1 MEITKLLSQSLE
13 IDQNNIENVVKLL
26 DEGST
31 VAFIA
36 RYRKEKTGNLT
47 DVEIREI
54 EKNLNKLRNVEKR
67 QEEIISALESSDN
80 LTDELKEEI
89 LSTHS
94 LTLLEDIYAPFKK
107 KRKTRADKAR
117 ELGLEPLY
125 KYLFREAS
133 SENEAKSYALNFL
146 NEEVTSA
153 DEAIEKAL
161 DILAEDIG
169 NNIDARNIIRRDGMM
184 RAEILVTE
192 KEDPDKIYETYY
204 DFSKRVRDIK
214 SYQTLAINRG
224 EKEDALSVK
233 LEFSDTYNK
242 KLIADL
248 YEINNNYQKEI
259 LDLTVADAYKRLML
273 PSITTELR
281 NYLTEIAED
290 ESIKVFSNNL
300 RPYLLQRPIK
310 GKIVMGLDP
319 GFRTGCK
326 VAVVDQNGK
335 YLDQAVIYPV
345 MPHNKERESIKILSD
360 LIQKYNVSLIAL
372 GNATA
377 SRETEVFVN
386 KLLESLDIDIAYAVV
401 NEAGASVYSASALG
415 EEEFPDLDV
424 TIRGAISMARRLQD
438 PMAELVKIEPKHIGV
453 GQYQHDLN
461 EKKLDDELAKVVE
474 DAVNEVGVTVN
485 NASYKLLSYVSG
497 LNLTLA
503 KRIEDEFKE
512 GNLVYRKDL
521 KKVKGLGDKTY
532 KLAAGFLRF
541 PDSPDMLDNTGVH
554 PESYKIA
561 VSIKDYDLDTIDLE
575 KVANEL
581 EVGIPTLQ
589 DIIDELKK
597 PGRDPRED
605 NPEILTK
612 SEIMTV
618 DDLKIGDELTGK
630 VRNITDFGAFVDIGV
645 GTDGLIHISN
655 ISNKFIKD
663 PNEVL
668 TNSDVV
674 KVRVIEIDKEKQ
686 RIGLSMKDVDQK
698 GEIWDYR
705 NIICQP

>member
-1 MEITKLLSQSLE
+1 MDIIHILSKQLNLE
-13 IDQNNIENVVKLL
+13 EEKIESVRDLL

-67 QEEIISALESSDN
+67 QEEILSSIESQGK
-80 LTDELKEEI
+80 LTEEI
-89 LSTHS
+89 KEQILSSNS
-94 LTLLEDIYAPFKK
+94 LTLLEDIYSPYKK
-107 KRKTRADKAR
+107 KRKTRADIAR
-117 ELGLEPLY
+117 ELGLEDLY
-125 KYLFREAS
+125 KYLFTESKDEEGALTF
-133 SENEAKSYALNFL
+133 AKDFVNDDVESPEL
-146 NEEVTSA
+146 
-153 DEAIEKAL
+153 AIEKAL
-161 DILAEDIG
+161 DIMAEDIS
-169 NNIDARNIIRRDGMM
+169 NNIDARNIIRRDGMI
-184 RAEILVTE
+184 RARIIATE
-192 KEDPDKIYETYY
+192 KEDPENLYQTYY
-204 DFSKRVRDIK
+204 DFSKKLKDIK
-214 SYQTLAINRG
+214 AYQILALNRA
-224 EKEDALSVK
+224 EKEDALAIKV
-233 LEFSDTYNK
+233 EFSDDYNK
-242 KLIADL
+242 KLISNL
-248 YEINNNYQKEI
+248 YEVNNDYQKSL
-259 LDLTVADAYKRLML
+259 LDKSIDDAYKRLIL

-281 NYLTEIAED
+281 NFLTENAED

-300 RPYLLQRPIK
+300 KPYLLQRPIK
-310 GKIVMGLDP
+310 GKNVMGLDP
-319 GFRTGCK
+319 GYRTGCK

-345 MPHNKERESIKILSD
+345 IPHKKEKESIAILKN
-360 LIQKYNVSLIAL
+360 LIEKHDVSLIAL

-386 KLLESLDIDIAYAVV
+386 KLLEEIDKEIAYAVV
-401 NEAGASVYSASALG
+401 NEAGASVYSASSLG

-453 GQYQHDLN
+453 GQYQHDIN
-461 EKKLDDELAKVVE
+461 EKKLDEELSKVVE
-474 DAVNEVGVTVN
+474 DAVNEVGVTIN

-497 LNLTLA
+497 LNLTIA

-512 GNLVYRKDL
+512 GNLIYRKDL
-521 KKVKGLGDKTY
+521 KKVKGLGDKTF

-541 PDSPDMLDNTGVH
+541 PDSPELLDNTGVH

-561 VSIKDYDLDTIDLE
+561 KKVKDLDLNEIDIE
-575 KVANEL
+575 KLAEKL
-581 EVGIPTLQ
+581 EVGKPTLE
-589 DIIDELKK
+589 DIVSELKK

-612 SEIMTV
+612 SEIMTI

-645 GTDGLIHISN
+645 GIDGLVHVSN

-668 TNSDVV
+668 TNSDIV
-674 KVRVIEIDKEKQ
+674 KVRVIEIDKKRE
-686 RIGLSMKDVDQK
+686 RIGLSMKD
-698 GEIWDYR
+698 I
-705 NIICQP
+705 N

>member
-1 MEITKLLSQSLE
+1 MDIIHILSEQLNLE
-13 IDQNNIENVVKLL
+13 EEKIKSVRDLL

-67 QEEIISALESSDN
+67 QEEILSSIESQGK
-80 LTDELKEEI
+80 LTEELKEQI
-89 LSTHS
+89 LSTNS
-94 LTLLEDIYAPFKK
+94 LTLLEDIYSPYKK
-107 KRKTRADKAR
+107 KRKTRADVAR
-117 ELGLEPLY
+117 ELGLEDLY
-125 KYLFREAS
+125 KYLFS
-133 SENEAKSYALNFL
+133 EAKDNEDALNFAKDFINDDVESPEL
-146 NEEVTSA
+146 
-153 DEAIEKAL
+153 AIEKSL
-161 DILAEDIG
+161 DIMAEDIS
-169 NNIDARNIIRRDGMM
+169 NNIDARNIIRRDGMI
-184 RAEILVTE
+184 RAKIIATE
-192 KEDPDKIYETYY
+192 KEDSENLYQTYY
-204 DFSKRVRDIK
+204 DFSKKLKDIK
-214 SYQTLAINRG
+214 AYQILALNRA
-224 EKEDALSVK
+224 EKEDALSIKV
-233 LEFSDTYNK
+233 EFSDDYNK
-242 KLIADL
+242 KLISNL
-248 YEINNNYQKEI
+248 YEVNNDYQKSL
-259 LDLTVADAYKRLML
+259 LDKSIDDAYKRLIL

-281 NYLTEIAED
+281 NFLTENAED

-300 RPYLLQRPIK
+300 KPYLLQRPIK
-310 GKIVMGLDP
+310 GKNVMGLDP
-319 GFRTGCK
+319 GYRTGCK

-345 MPHNKERESIKILSD
+345 IPHKKEKESIAILKK
-360 LIQKYNVSLIAL
+360 LIEKHDVSLIAL

-386 KLLESLDIDIAYAVV
+386 KLLEEIDKDIAYAVV
-401 NEAGASVYSASALG
+401 NEAGASVYSASSLG

-453 GQYQHDLN
+453 GQYQHDIN
-461 EKKLDDELAKVVE
+461 EKKLDEELSKVVE
-474 DAVNEVGVTVN
+474 DAVNEVGVTIN

-497 LNLTLA
+497 LNLTIA

-512 GNLVYRKDL
+512 GNLIYRKDL

-541 PDSPDMLDNTGVH
+541 PDSPEILDNTGVH

-561 VSIKDYDLDTIDLE
+561 KKVKDLDLNKIDIE
-575 KVANEL
+575 KLAGEL
-581 EVGIPTLQ
+581 EVGRPTLE
-589 DIIDELKK
+589 DIISELKK

-605 NPEILTK
+605 NPEVLTK
-612 SEIMTV
+612 SEIMTI

-645 GTDGLIHISN
+645 GIDGLVHISN

-668 TNSDVV
+668 TNSDIV
-674 KVRVIEIDKEKQ
+674 KVRVIEIDKQRE
-686 RIGLSMKDVDQK
+686 RIGLSMKDID
-698 GEIWDYR
+698 
-705 NIICQP
+705 

>member
-1 MEITKLLSQSLE
+1 MDIIHILSEQLNLE
-13 IDQNNIENVVKLL
+13 EEKIISVRDLL

-67 QEEIISALESSDN
+67 QEEILSSIESQGK
-80 LTDELKEEI
+80 LTEELKEQI
-89 LSTHS
+89 LSTNS
-94 LTLLEDIYAPFKK
+94 LTLLEDIYSPYKK
-107 KRKTRADKAR
+107 KRKTRADLAR
-117 ELGLEPLY
+117 ELGLEDLY
-125 KYLFREAS
+125 KYLFT
-133 SENEAKSYALNFL
+133 EAKDNEDALNFAKDFI
-146 NEEVTSA
+146 NDDVESPEI
-153 DEAIEKAL
+153 AIEKSL
-161 DILAEDIG
+161 DIMAEDIS
-169 NNIDARNIIRRDGMM
+169 NNIDARNIIRRDGMI
-184 RAEILVTE
+184 RAKIIATE
-192 KEDPDKIYETYY
+192 KEDSENLYQTYY
-204 DFSKRVRDIK
+204 DFSKKLKDIK
-214 SYQTLAINRG
+214 AYQILALNRA
-224 EKEDALSVK
+224 EKEDALAIKV
-233 LEFSDTYNK
+233 EFSDDYNK
-242 KLIADL
+242 KLISNL
-248 YEINNNYQKEI
+248 YEVNNDYQKLL
-259 LDLTVADAYKRLML
+259 LDKSIDDAYKRLIL

-281 NYLTEIAED
+281 NFLTENAED

-300 RPYLLQRPIK
+300 KPYLLQRPIK
-310 GKIVMGLDP
+310 GKNVMGLDP
-319 GFRTGCK
+319 GYRTGCK

-345 MPHNKERESIKILSD
+345 IPHKKEKESIAILKN
-360 LIQKYNVSLIAL
+360 LIEKHDVSLIAL

-386 KLLESLDIDIAYAVV
+386 KLLEEIDKDIAYAVV
-401 NEAGASVYSASALG
+401 NEAGASVYSASSLG

-453 GQYQHDLN
+453 GQYQHDIN
-461 EKKLDDELAKVVE
+461 EKKLDEELSKVVE
-474 DAVNEVGVTVN
+474 DAVNEVGVTIN

-497 LNLTLA
+497 LNLTIA

-512 GNLVYRKDL
+512 GNLIYRKDL

-541 PDSPDMLDNTGVH
+541 PDSPELLDNTGVH

-561 VSIKDYDLDTIDLE
+561 NKVKDLDLTEIDIDKL
-575 KVANEL
+575 AGEL
-581 EVGIPTLQ
+581 EVGRPTLE
-589 DIIDELKK
+589 DIISELKK

-612 SEIMTV
+612 SEIMTI

-645 GTDGLIHISN
+645 GIDGLVHISN

-668 TNSDVV
+668 TNSDIV
-674 KVRVIEIDKEKQ
+674 KVKVIEIDKKRE
-686 RIGLSMKDVDQK
+686 RIGLSMKD
-698 GEIWDYR
+698 I
-705 NIICQP
+705 N

>member
-1 MEITKLLSQSLE
+1 MDIIHILSEQLNLE
-13 IDQNNIENVVKLL
+13 EEKIKSVRDLL

-54 EKNLNKLRNVEKR
+54 EKNINKLRNVEKR
-67 QEEIISALESSDN
+67 QEEILSSIESQGK
-80 LTDELKEEI
+80 LTDELREQI
-89 LSTHS
+89 LSTNS
-94 LTLLEDIYAPFKK
+94 LTLLEDIYSPYKK
-107 KRKTRADKAR
+107 KRKTRADVAR
-117 ELGLEPLY
+117 ELGLEDLY
-125 KYLFREAS
+125 KYLFT
-133 SENEAKSYALNFL
+133 EAKDEEDALNFAKDFINDDVESPEL
-146 NEEVTSA
+146 
-153 DEAIEKAL
+153 AIEKAL
-161 DILAEDIG
+161 DIMAEDIS
-169 NNIDARNIIRRDGMM
+169 NNIDARNIIRRDGMI
-184 RAEILVTE
+184 RARIIATE
-192 KEDPDKIYETYY
+192 KDDSENLYQTYY
-204 DFSKRVRDIK
+204 DFSKKLKDIK
-214 SYQTLAINRG
+214 SYQILALNRA
-224 EKEDALSVK
+224 EKEDALAIKV
-233 LEFSDTYNK
+233 EFSDGYNK
-242 KLIADL
+242 KLISNL
-248 YEINNNYQKEI
+248 YEVNNVYQKSLLEKSI
-259 LDLTVADAYKRLML
+259 DDAYKRLIL

-281 NYLTEIAED
+281 NFLTENAED

-300 RPYLLQRPIK
+300 KPYLLQRPIK
-310 GKIVMGLDP
+310 GKNVMGLDP
-319 GFRTGCK
+319 GYRTGCK

-345 MPHNKERESIKILSD
+345 IPHKKEKESIAILKK
-360 LIQKYNVSLIAL
+360 LIEKHDVSLIAL

-386 KLLESLDIDIAYAVV
+386 KLLEEIDKDIAYAVV
-401 NEAGASVYSASALG
+401 NEAGASVYSASSLG

-453 GQYQHDLN
+453 GQYQHDIN
-461 EKKLDDELAKVVE
+461 EKKLDEELSKVVE
-474 DAVNEVGVTVN
+474 DAVNEVGVTIN

-497 LNLTLA
+497 LNLTIA

-512 GNLVYRKDL
+512 GNLIYRKDL

-541 PDSPDMLDNTGVH
+541 PDSPELLDNTGVH

-561 VSIKDYDLDTIDLE
+561 KKVKDLDLNEIDIE
-575 KVANEL
+575 KLAEKL
-581 EVGIPTLQ
+581 EVGKPTLE
-589 DIIDELKK
+589 DIVSELKK

-612 SEIMTV
+612 SEIMTI

-645 GTDGLIHISN
+645 GIDGLVHISN

-668 TNSDVV
+668 TNSDIV
-674 KVRVIEIDKEKQ
+674 KVRVIEIDKKRE
-686 RIGLSMKDVDQK
+686 RIGLSMKD
-698 GEIWDYR
+698 I
-705 NIICQP
+705 N

>member
-1 MEITKLLSQSLE
+1 MDIIHILSKQLNLE
-13 IDQNNIENVVKLL
+13 EEKIESVRDLL

-67 QEEIISALESSDN
+67 QEEILSSIESQGK
-80 LTDELKEEI
+80 LTEEI
-89 LSTHS
+89 KEQILSSNS
-94 LTLLEDIYAPFKK
+94 LTLLEDIYSPYKK
-107 KRKTRADKAR
+107 KRKTRADIAR
-117 ELGLEPLY
+117 ELGLEDLY
-125 KYLFREAS
+125 KYLFTESKDEEGALTF
-133 SENEAKSYALNFL
+133 AKDFVNDDVESPEL
-146 NEEVTSA
+146 
-153 DEAIEKAL
+153 AIEKAL
-161 DILAEDIG
+161 DIMAEDIS
-169 NNIDARNIIRRDGMM
+169 NNIDARNIIRRDGMI
-184 RAEILVTE
+184 RARIIATE
-192 KEDPDKIYETYY
+192 KEDPENLYQTYY
-204 DFSKRVRDIK
+204 DFSKKLKDIK
-214 SYQTLAINRG
+214 AYQILALNRA
-224 EKEDALSVK
+224 EKEDALAIKV
-233 LEFSDTYNK
+233 EFSDDYNK
-242 KLIADL
+242 KLISNL
-248 YEINNNYQKEI
+248 YEVNNDYQKSL
-259 LDLTVADAYKRLML
+259 LDKSIDDAYKRLIL

-281 NYLTEIAED
+281 NFLTENAED

-300 RPYLLQRPIK
+300 KPYLLQRPIK
-310 GKIVMGLDP
+310 GKNVMGLDP
-319 GFRTGCK
+319 GYRTGCK

-345 MPHNKERESIKILSD
+345 IPHKKEKESIAILKN
-360 LIQKYNVSLIAL
+360 LIEKHDVSLIAL

-386 KLLESLDIDIAYAVV
+386 KLLEEIDKDIAYAVV
-401 NEAGASVYSASALG
+401 NEAGASVYSASSLG

-453 GQYQHDLN
+453 GQYQHDIN
-461 EKKLDDELAKVVE
+461 EKKLDEELSKVVE
-474 DAVNEVGVTVN
+474 DAVNEVGVTIN

-497 LNLTLA
+497 LNLTIA

-512 GNLVYRKDL
+512 GNLIYRKDL

-541 PDSPDMLDNTGVH
+541 PDSPEILDNTGVH

-561 VSIKDYDLDTIDLE
+561 NKVKDLDLTEIDIDKL
-575 KVANEL
+575 AGEL
-581 EVGIPTLQ
+581 EVGRPTLE
-589 DIIDELKK
+589 DIISELKK

-612 SEIMTV
+612 SEIMTI

-645 GTDGLIHISN
+645 GIDGLVHISN

-668 TNSDVV
+668 TNSDIV
-674 KVRVIEIDKEKQ
+674 KVKVIEIDKKRE
-686 RIGLSMKDVDQK
+686 RIGLSMKDIK
-698 GEIWDYR
+698 
-705 NIICQP
+705 

>member
-1 MEITKLLSQSLE
+1 MDIIHILSEQLNLE
-13 IDQNNIENVVKLL
+13 EEKIESVRNLL

-67 QEEIISALESSDN
+67 QEEILSSIESQGK
-80 LTDELKEEI
+80 LTEELREQI
-89 LSTHS
+89 LSTNS
-94 LTLLEDIYAPFKK
+94 LTLLEDIYSPYKK
-107 KRKTRADKAR
+107 KRKTRADIAR
-117 ELGLEPLY
+117 ELGLEDLY
-125 KYLFREAS
+125 KYLFTESKDEEDALTF
-133 SENEAKSYALNFL
+133 AKDFISDDVESPEL
-146 NEEVTSA
+146 
-153 DEAIEKAL
+153 AIERSL
-161 DILAEDIG
+161 DIMAEDIS
-169 NNIDARNIIRRDGMM
+169 NNIDARNIIRRDGMI
-184 RAEILVTE
+184 RARIIATE
-192 KEDPDKIYETYY
+192 KEDPENLYQTYY
-204 DFSKRVRDIK
+204 DFSKKLKDIK
-214 SYQTLAINRG
+214 AYQILALNRG
-224 EKEDALSVK
+224 EKEDALAIKV
-233 LEFSDTYNK
+233 EFSDDYNK
-242 KLIADL
+242 KLISNL
-248 YEINNNYQKEI
+248 YEVNNDYQKSL
-259 LDLTVADAYKRLML
+259 LDKSIDDAYKRLIL

-281 NYLTEIAED
+281 NFLTENAED

-300 RPYLLQRPIK
+300 KPYLLQRPIK
-310 GKIVMGLDP
+310 GKNVMGLDP
-319 GFRTGCK
+319 GYRTGCK

-345 MPHNKERESIKILSD
+345 IPHKKEKESIAILKN
-360 LIQKYNVSLIAL
+360 LIEKHDVRLIAL

-386 KLLESLDIDIAYAVV
+386 KLLEEIDKDIAYAVV
-401 NEAGASVYSASALG
+401 NEAGASVYSASSLG

-453 GQYQHDLN
+453 GQYQHDIN
-461 EKKLDDELAKVVE
+461 EKKLDEELSKVVE
-474 DAVNEVGVTVN
+474 DAVNEVGVTIN

-497 LNLTLA
+497 LNLTIA

-512 GNLVYRKDL
+512 GNLIYRKDL

-541 PDSPDMLDNTGVH
+541 PDSPELLDNTGVH

-561 VSIKDYDLDTIDLE
+561 NKVKDLDLNEIDIDKL
-575 KVANEL
+575 ADEL
-581 EVGIPTLQ
+581 EVGRPTLE
-589 DIIDELKK
+589 DIISELKK

-612 SEIMTV
+612 SEIMTI

-645 GTDGLIHISN
+645 GIDGLVHISN
-655 ISNKFIKD
+655 ISKKFIKD

-668 TNSDVV
+668 TNSDIV
-674 KVRVIEIDKEKQ
+674 KVRVIEIDKKRE
-686 RIGLSMKDVDQK
+686 RIGLSMKD
-698 GEIWDYR
+698 I
-705 NIICQP
+705 N

>member
-1 MEITKLLSQSLE
+1 MDIIHILSEQLNLE
-13 IDQNNIENVVKLL
+13 EEKIISVRDLL

-67 QEEIISALESSDN
+67 QEEILSSIESQGK
-80 LTDELKEEI
+80 LTEELKEQI
-89 LSTHS
+89 LSTNS
-94 LTLLEDIYAPFKK
+94 LTLLEDIYSPYKK
-107 KRKTRADKAR
+107 KRKTRADLAR
-117 ELGLEPLY
+117 ELGLEDLY
-125 KYLFREAS
+125 KYLFT
-133 SENEAKSYALNFL
+133 EAKDNEDALNFAKDFI
-146 NEEVTSA
+146 NDDVESPEI
-153 DEAIEKAL
+153 AIEKSL
-161 DILAEDIG
+161 DIMAEDIS
-169 NNIDARNIIRRDGMM
+169 NNIDARNIIRRDGMI
-184 RAEILVTE
+184 RAKIIATE
-192 KEDPDKIYETYY
+192 KEDSENLYQTYY
-204 DFSKRVRDIK
+204 DFSKKLKDIK
-214 SYQTLAINRG
+214 AYQILALNRA
-224 EKEDALSVK
+224 EKEDALAIKV
-233 LEFSDTYNK
+233 EFSDDYNK
-242 KLIADL
+242 KLISNL
-248 YEINNNYQKEI
+248 YEVNNDYQKSLLEKSI
-259 LDLTVADAYKRLML
+259 YDAYKRLIL

-281 NYLTEIAED
+281 NFLTENAED

-300 RPYLLQRPIK
+300 KPYLLQRPIK
-310 GKIVMGLDP
+310 GKNVMGLDP

-345 MPHNKERESIKILSD
+345 IPHKKEKESIAILKK
-360 LIQKYNVSLIAL
+360 LIEKHDVSLIAL

-386 KLLESLDIDIAYAVV
+386 KLLEEIDKDIAYAVV
-401 NEAGASVYSASALG
+401 NEAGASVYSASSLG

-453 GQYQHDLN
+453 GQYQHDIN
-461 EKKLDDELAKVVE
+461 EKKLDEELSKVVE
-474 DAVNEVGVTVN
+474 DAVNEVGVTIN

-497 LNLTLA
+497 LNLTIA

-512 GNLVYRKDL
+512 GNLIYRKDL

-541 PDSPDMLDNTGVH
+541 PDSPELLDNTGVH

-561 VSIKDYDLDTIDLE
+561 KKVKDLDFTEIDIDKL
-575 KVANEL
+575 AGEL
-581 EVGIPTLQ
+581 EVGRPTLE
-589 DIIDELKK
+589 DIISELKK

-612 SEIMTV
+612 SEIMTI

-645 GTDGLIHISN
+645 GIDGLVHISN

-668 TNSDVV
+668 TNSDIV
-674 KVRVIEIDKEKQ
+674 KVKVIEIDKKRE
-686 RIGLSMKDVDQK
+686 RIGLSMKD
-698 GEIWDYR
+698 I
-705 NIICQP
+705 N

>member
-1 MEITKLLSQSLE
+1 MDIIHILSEQLNLE
-13 IDQNNIENVVKLL
+13 EEKIISVRDLL

-67 QEEIISALESSDN
+67 QEEILSSIESQGK
-80 LTDELKEEI
+80 LTEELKEQI
-89 LSTHS
+89 LSTNS
-94 LTLLEDIYAPFKK
+94 LTLLEDIYSPYKK
-107 KRKTRADKAR
+107 KRKTRADLAR
-117 ELGLEPLY
+117 ELGLEDLY
-125 KYLFREAS
+125 KYLFT
-133 SENEAKSYALNFL
+133 EAKDNEDALNFAKDFI
-146 NEEVTSA
+146 NDDVESPEI
-153 DEAIEKAL
+153 AIEKSL
-161 DILAEDIG
+161 DIMAEDIS
-169 NNIDARNIIRRDGMM
+169 NNIDARNIIRRDGMI
-184 RAEILVTE
+184 RAKIIATE
-192 KEDPDKIYETYY
+192 KEDSENLYQTYY
-204 DFSKRVRDIK
+204 DFSKKLKDIK
-214 SYQTLAINRG
+214 AYQILALNRA
-224 EKEDALSVK
+224 EKEDALAIKV
-233 LEFSDTYNK
+233 EFSDDYNK
-242 KLIADL
+242 KLISNL
-248 YEINNNYQKEI
+248 YEVNNDYQKSLLEKSI
-259 LDLTVADAYKRLML
+259 YDAYKRLIL

-281 NYLTEIAED
+281 NFLTENAED

-300 RPYLLQRPIK
+300 KPYLLQRPIK
-310 GKIVMGLDP
+310 GKNVMGLDP
-319 GFRTGCK
+319 GYRTGCK
-326 VAVVDQNGK
+326 VAVVNQNGK

-345 MPHNKERESIKILSD
+345 IPHKKEKESIAILKK
-360 LIQKYNVSLIAL
+360 LIEKHDVILIAL

-386 KLLESLDIDIAYAVV
+386 KLLEEIDKDIAYAVV
-401 NEAGASVYSASALG
+401 NEAGASVYSASSLG

-424 TIRGAISMARRLQD
+424 TILGAISMARRLQD

-453 GQYQHDLN
+453 GQYQHDIN
-461 EKKLDDELAKVVE
+461 EKKLDEELSKVVE
-474 DAVNEVGVTVN
+474 DAVNEVGVTIN

-497 LNLTLA
+497 LNLTIA

-512 GNLVYRKDL
+512 GHLVYRKDL

-541 PDSPDMLDNTGVH
+541 PDSPELLDNTGVH

-561 VSIKDYDLDTIDLE
+561 NKVKDLDLTEIDIDKL
-575 KVANEL
+575 ADEL
-581 EVGIPTLQ
+581 EVGRPTLE
-589 DIIDELKK
+589 DIISELKK

-605 NPEILTK
+605 NPEVLTK
-612 SEIMTV
+612 SEIMTI

-645 GTDGLIHISN
+645 GIDGLVHISN

-668 TNSDVV
+668 TNSDIV
-674 KVRVIEIDKEKQ
+674 KVRVIEIDKKRE
-686 RIGLSMKDVDQK
+686 RIGLSMKD
-698 GEIWDYR
+698 I
-705 NIICQP
+705 N